1 MIIKQNTEMSQADYN
16 KLGNCLFKAHF
27 WFGFETLKE
36 LFSDDYTAIV
46 SDDTISVY
54 NTHQLNPQSI

>member
-16 KLGNCLFKAHF
+16 KIGNCLFKAHF
-27 WFGFETLKE
+27 WFGFDALAE

-46 SDDTISVY
+46 SDDTVSVY
-54 NTHQLNPQSI
+54 NTNKLNS